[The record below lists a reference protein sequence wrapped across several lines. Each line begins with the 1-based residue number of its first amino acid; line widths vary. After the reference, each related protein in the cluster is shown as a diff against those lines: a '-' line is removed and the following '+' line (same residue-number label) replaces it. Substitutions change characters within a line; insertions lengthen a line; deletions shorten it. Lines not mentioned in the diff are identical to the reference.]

1 MVLLL
6 AFTILVLCAR
16 SRNKDTDIVI
26 SPPLSPVLIVG
37 IDGATFDLI
46 DSLISHG
53 QLTTLS
59 RLMETGVSC
68 PLKTLKPT
76 LSPAIWTSIATG
88 KLPKDHGI
96 LGFDGVP
103 GHTMHMLPTS
113 QMRKVRAFWNILSE
127 YGRSVGVIGW
137 WATWPAE
144 HVNGYIVS
152 DRATYTRME
161 ATIGKEENIPFEVYP
176 ETLASEIA
184 EHIYAPMDVG
194 PSEFQSIMSVSDHEA
209 EMLSKITHYKHGR
222 FIPEFRYTY
231 QSDRSISAI
240 SEHLMQT
247 HETDVT
253 AIAFYGVDV
262 MSHLTWHFMEPEQFP
277 RFAIPDKNIRRF
289 GGTIPSYYAFV
300 DSLLGSL
307 LSHAPANATV
317 MVLSDHGFGP
327 TGNLPWSGGHGK
339 ITPGAPI
346 APDGILIISGQAIRK
361 GDTIKPAHVT
371 DILPTLLYLQGFPI
385 AKDLKGRVL
394 RDAFRPDVFED
405 HPIRWIDSYEV
416 TPRSDVW
423 DSLLVDDTIDQH
435 TIEKLK
441 SLGYL

>member
-1 MVLLL
+1 
-6 AFTILVLCAR
+6 
-16 SRNKDTDIVI
+16 
-26 SPPLSPVLIVG
+26 
-37 IDGATFDLI
+37 
-46 DSLISHG
+46 
-53 QLTTLS
+53 
-59 RLMETGVSC
+59 
-68 PLKTLKPT
+68 
-76 LSPAIWTSIATG
+76 
-88 KLPKDHGI
+88 
-96 LGFDGVP
+96 
-103 GHTMHMLPTS
+103 
-113 QMRKVRAFWNILSE
+113 
-127 YGRSVGVIGW
+127 
-137 WATWPAE
+137 
-144 HVNGYIVS
+144 
-152 DRATYTRME
+152 
-161 ATIGKEENIPFEVYP
+161 
-176 ETLASEIA
+176 
-184 EHIYAPMDVG
+184 
-194 PSEFQSIMSVSDHEA
+194 
-209 EMLSKITHYKHGR
+209 
-222 FIPEFRYTY
+222 
-231 QSDRSISAI
+231 
-240 SEHLMQT
+240 MQT

-277 RFAIPDKNIRRF
+277 RFTIPDKNIRRF

-346 APDGILIISGQAIRK
+346 APDGILIISGQPIRK

-394 RDAFRPDVFED
+394 RDAIRPDILED
-405 HPIRWIDSYEV
+405 YPIRWIDTYEI
-416 TPRSDVW
+416 TPRSDIW